1 MYLKNKIIFKLILI
15 LKKNFYEL
23 FFFHKSIKK
32 IIFNFFYFKRKNF
45 SKNIIL
51 FDNFEDIHH
60 LECRIF
66 LLKTLQKK
74 HNAKLLF
81 FGKVRS
87 LVIYIFYLSMNAIHV
102 IPPSTKLGNKKNN
115 QIFLNIINKIKN
127 KKDVINLKLGKI
139 PIGIDLYESYLRD
152 YFKPTM
158 DISDKNFKNLLKKTI
173 KLKNDWSIFFKK
185 NKVKAVLISHRNY
198 VHTNI
203 ICRIAYINK
212 VPVYTFSGDGRR
224 ITKFTNARLDESR
237 YYSMIFDKINI
248 QEKIKGINLAK
259 KKLSQRFR
267 GIVGVNMSYSTKS
280 AFTKKKIN
288 KRLIEKTNRLNVLI
302 CTHCFFDNPHA
313 YGGNLFVDFYEWINF
328 LAKISHKTNYNWY
341 IKPHPDYLPG
351 TIEII
356 KKLNKKFNFIKLI
369 DPKASFHQLKKEG
382 LNFVL
387 TTYGTVA
394 HELPLLGI
402 NVINA
407 DKYNMN
413 SSFKYSYTPKTLKEY
428 KNVILNLHKFKS
440 LINNKNDIYKF
451 YYMHHYWL
459 FPKKLYFKD
468 KKNKLKAN
476 YFTLK
481 ESKLRNTL
489 ENKIENF
496 LNINHKY
503 MLEDYKLKIIDIIEK
518 N

>member
-1 MYLKNKIIFKLILI
+1 MNLKNKIIFKLILI

-173 KLKNDWSIFFKK
+173 KLKNDWSIFFK
-185 NKVKAVLISHRNY
+185 VDIDLVPLI
-198 VHTNI
+198 
-203 ICRIAYINK
+203 YIL
-212 VPVYTFSGDGRR
+212 V
-224 ITKFTNARLDESR
+224 
-237 YYSMIFDKINI
+237 
-248 QEKIKGINLAK
+248 
-259 KKLSQRFR
+259 
-267 GIVGVNMSYSTKS
+267 
-280 AFTKKKIN
+280 
-288 KRLIEKTNRLNVLI
+288 
-302 CTHCFFDNPHA
+302 C
-313 YGGNLFVDFYEWINF
+313 
-328 LAKISHKTNYNWY
+328 
-341 IKPHPDYLPG
+341 
-351 TIEII
+351 
-356 KKLNKKFNFIKLI
+356 
-369 DPKASFHQLKKEG
+369 
-382 LNFVL
+382 
-387 TTYGTVA
+387 
-394 HELPLLGI
+394 
-402 NVINA
+402 
-407 DKYNMN
+407 
-413 SSFKYSYTPKTLKEY
+413 
-428 KNVILNLHKFKS
+428 
-440 LINNKNDIYKF
+440 
-451 YYMHHYWL
+451 
-459 FPKKLYFKD
+459 
-468 KKNKLKAN
+468 
-476 YFTLK
+476 
-481 ESKLRNTL
+481 
-489 ENKIENF
+489 
-496 LNINHKY
+496 
-503 MLEDYKLKIIDIIEK
+503 
-518 N
+518 